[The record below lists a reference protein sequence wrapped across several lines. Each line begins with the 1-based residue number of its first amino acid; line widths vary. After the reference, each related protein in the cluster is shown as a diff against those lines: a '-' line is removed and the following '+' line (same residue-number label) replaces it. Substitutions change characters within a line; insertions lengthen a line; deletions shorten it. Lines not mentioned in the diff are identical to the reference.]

1 MADMFLLCLL
11 MQGRLCMCMCVC
23 ADQLMRAAVELAKQ
37 WRQDKAMRFLQA
49 ELLVVD
55 ASTTLT
61 VSGDPDCTTADMHQT
76 VASACNVDVASHQ
89 LCLQLLI
96 ATMHWMHWGLH

>member
-1 MADMFLLCLL
+1 
-11 MQGRLCMCMCVC
+11 MCTCVC

-61 VSGDPDCTTADMHQT
+61 VSGEPVCATADMHQT
-76 VASACNVDVASHQ
+76 ATSACNVDVASRQ
-89 LCLQLLI
+89 LGLQLLI
-96 ATMHWMHWGLH
+96 ITMH